1 VATARNFASG
11 NLRST
16 GSSLD
21 LAVEGSGFFQLSLPG
36 GETGYTRA
44 GMFHVNGQ
52 GEVVTNEGYALEPAL
67 TIPANATSITISKD
81 GTVSVTVP
89 GQGTPQQVG
98 TLELAQFQN
107 PAGLEARGGNIF
119 VVTNASGDPTTGVP
133 GTDGLGTLVQGFV
146 EDSNVSVVEE
156 MVNMILGQRA
166 YEANSKVIRAADEM
180 LQQVNGLAGNHAR
193 KPSPLCTGPGA
204 DSAPARA
211 PPPSTT
217 RCAPRLAQ
225 AVTDRFRA
233 ASSAQVVVE
242 ELRVDAPEISSRRG
256 GRVTRSGRCA
266 PVPAWPQQFTLRAGG
281 PTRRESTGGR
291 ASRCRCRTCGPRRR
305 WIAMPR

>member
-1 VATARNFASG
+1 MIRALYTAASGMNAQQASIDNIANNLANVNTSGFKKSRVEFEDLVYQKIKAAGSPASSEGESPIGLEAGLGSRAVATSRNFTSG

-21 LAVEGSGFFQLSLPG
+21 LAVEGGGFFQVSLPG

-52 GEVVTNEGYALEPAL
+52 GEVVTNEGYALQPNL
-67 TIPANATSITISKD
+67 NIPANATSITISKD
-81 GTVSVTVP
+81 GIVSVTVP

-107 PAGLEARGGNIF
+107 PAGLEARGGNIY

-166 YEANSKVIRAADEM
+166 YEANSRVIRAADEM
-180 LQQVNGLAGNHAR
+180 LQQVNGL
-193 KPSPLCTGPGA
+193 
-204 DSAPARA
+204 
-211 PPPSTT
+211 
-217 RCAPRLAQ
+217 
-225 AVTDRFRA
+225 
-233 ASSAQVVVE
+233 
-242 ELRVDAPEISSRRG
+242 
-256 GRVTRSGRCA
+256 GR
-266 PVPAWPQQFTLRAGG
+266 
-281 PTRRESTGGR
+281 
-291 ASRCRCRTCGPRRR
+291 
-305 WIAMPR
+305 